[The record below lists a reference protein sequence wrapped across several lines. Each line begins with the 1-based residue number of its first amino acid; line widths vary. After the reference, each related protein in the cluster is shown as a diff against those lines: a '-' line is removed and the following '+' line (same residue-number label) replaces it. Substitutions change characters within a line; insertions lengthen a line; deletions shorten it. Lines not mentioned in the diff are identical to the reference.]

1 MPEPEHD
8 LIPIETP
15 EELPVDELVEAL
27 LPVPDAETQQD
38 LVSTILSDHNAAI
51 LDRQDWE
58 KNLEVWENQYLGL
71 LPEKTEP
78 WVGCANFNVP
88 LTMLGVETLKP
99 RLIESVL
106 GSDPYVYAIPTEGAF
121 EKRADTTQLFLNWQV
136 RTELRLEA
144 QVEESA
150 HLFLNPGVVVGKV
163 LWRKDI
169 RKTKAI
175 RRFPAGT
182 SLDAIFR
189 DLFGLELPQEWKDG
203 GNKTWTGFFR
213 EAGGAKRPVSVR
225 FKFDPQEI
233 HVLVER
239 ERVIFDAP
247 RVDMLKAED
256 FVVPFHG
263 GGDIQRLPWCH
274 QNLWYTEDE
283 LRQKVEQKRFYKDAI
298 TALLKGAPGPE
309 NPTQS
314 DTSIQ
319 DARDR
324 SEGVTPD
331 PATSVKLDEYPVIEA
346 YRQYDMDDDGYAEEI
361 VVWVSPELPD
371 LILGWDYLDNVYAH
385 GKRPYVVGRYLTL
398 PNRFYGLSFPEVIRD
413 VQDEINTIHNQRV
426 DSGTIQNTPGGF
438 FRASMTM
445 GPGAQFVKPGMWTP
459 VDNPQTDV
467 REYKWNGTPVWGQ
480 NEEALL
486 YQYFERLT
494 GLTDLALG
502 RQPNRVGATRTASGT
517 AALLSEAGLR
527 FKTSMESFQR
537 FWLEIFD
544 HILALDQQYL
554 PDGKEF
560 KVTGR
565 LPEVIRLTSREDIGG
580 KYKLRLAVTSE
591 TLNRQV
597 LREDATVKL
606 NSALQSPFPLQLGI
620 IGVKGLRKLYRD
632 FYRAFGEPDPDMI
645 VEPER
650 EQVVHTPEQELQI
663 WAAGDDVE
671 PSMME
676 DIPTHLEM
684 HMQQLQ
690 SQELGK
696 YPEIVAKIQAHL
708 SKTMQNAQIQAM
720 VNQMQMGGGKG
731 AQAGGQAPVA
741 GDQVMNAKTGQ
752 QAPQNPAQFGGGSKN
767 A

>member
-1 MPEPEHD
+1 MLDPE
-8 LIPIETP
+8 LIPLETP
-15 EELPVDELVEAL
+15 EELPVDALIEEL
-27 LPVPDAETQQD
+27 LPIPDAETQQD
-38 LVSTILSDHNAAI
+38 LVSTVLSEHNAAVT
-51 LDRQDWE
+51 DRADWE
-58 KNLEVWENQYLGL
+58 KNLAVWEDQYLGN

-99 RLIESVL
+99 RLIEAIL
-106 GSDPYVYAIPTEGAF
+106 GSDPIVYAIPTEGAT
-121 EKRADTTQLFLNWQV
+121 EKRAATTQLFLNWQA
-136 RTELRLEA
+136 RTELQLEP

-163 LWRKDI
+163 LWRKDV
-169 RKTKAI
+169 RRVKSI

-182 SLDAIFR
+182 DLDTIFR
-189 DLFGLELPQEWKDG
+189 DLFGLDLPEEWEDKG
-203 GNKTWTGFFR
+203 GKRWEGFFR
-213 EAGGAKRPVSVR
+213 EAGGAKRKVSVR
-225 FKFDPQEI
+225 FQFDPQEI
-233 HVLVER
+233 HILMDR
-239 ERVIFDAP
+239 ERVLFDAP
-247 RVDMLKAED
+247 RVELLKAED

-263 GGDIQRLPWCH
+263 GGNVQRLPWCD
-274 QNLWYTEDE
+274 QNMWYSEDE
-283 LRQKVEQKRFYKDAI
+283 LRQKVAQKRFYKDAVTRLI
-298 TALLKGAPGPE
+298 EGEPGPE
-309 NPTQS
+309 TPAGQ
-314 DTSIQ
+314 DTSVQ
-319 DARDR
+319 EARDR

-331 PATSVKLDEYPVIEA
+331 PASSVKKDEYPVIES
-346 YRQYDMDDDGYAEEI
+346 YRRYDMDEDGMSEEI

-371 LILGWDYLDNVYAH
+371 MILGWDYLDNVYSH

-398 PNRFYGLSFPEVIRD
+398 PGRFYGLSFPEVIRD

-565 LPEVIRLTSREDIGG
+565 IPEVIKMASREDIGG
-580 KYKLRLAVTSE
+580 KYKLRLSMTTES
-591 TLNRQV
+591 LNKEV

-606 NSALQSPFPLQLGI
+606 NVALQSPFPIQLGI
-620 IGVKGLRKLYRD
+620 IGVKGLRRLYHQY
-632 FYRAFGEPDPDMI
+632 FRAFGEPDPDMI
-645 VEPER
+645 LEPER
-650 EQVVHTPEQELQI
+650 EQVVHTPEQELAI

-676 DIPTHLEM
+676 DIPTHLDQ
-684 HMQQLQ
+684 HMQQMQ
-690 SQELGK
+690 SPELRK
-696 YPEIVAKIQAHL
+696 YPEIIAKLQAHL
-708 SKTMQNAQIQAM
+708 SKTMQNAQMQAM
-720 VNQMQMGGGKG
+720 VNNMQQGGKG
-731 AQAGGQAPVA
+731 AGAKPVA
-741 GDQVMNAKTGQ
+741 GEQTMNAKIGQ
-752 QAPQNPAQFGGGSKN
+752 NAPQNPAGFGGGGGM
-767 A
+767 

>member
-1 MPEPEHD
+1 MADPEI
-8 LIPIETP
+8 IPLEVP
-15 EELPVDELVEAL
+15 EELPVDELIEEL
-27 LPVPDAETQQD
+27 LPIPDEETQQE
-38 LVSTILSDHNAAI
+38 LVTLILSDHDAAI
-51 LDRQDWE
+51 LDRADWE
-58 KNLEVWENQYLGL
+58 KNLSVWEDQYLGN
-71 LPEKTEP
+71 LPEKTDP

-99 RLIESVL
+99 RLVESVL
-106 GSDPYVYAIPTEGAF
+106 GSDPIVYAIPTEGAV

-136 RTELRLEA
+136 RTELHIEP

-150 HLFLNPGVVVGKV
+150 HLFLTPGMVVGKV

-169 RKTKAI
+169 RHVKAI

-189 DLFGLELPQEWKDG
+189 DLFGLDLPKEWKDAG
-203 GNKTWTGFFR
+203 KKTWEGHFLDPD
-213 EAGGAKRPVSVR
+213 GAKRKVR
-225 FKFDPQEI
+225 ARFQFSEDEI
-233 HVLVER
+233 HVLLDKEQ
-239 ERVIFDAP
+239 VIFDAP
-247 RVDMLKAED
+247 RVDLLNAED

-263 GGDIQRLPWCH
+263 GGDVQRLPWCH
-274 QNLWYTEDE
+274 QKLSYSEDE
-283 LRQKVEQKRFYKDAI
+283 LRQKVAQKRFYKDAVE
-298 TALLKGAPGPE
+298 LLIGGEPGPE
-309 NPTQS
+309 NSPQS

-319 DARDR
+319 DTRDR

-331 PATSVKLDEYPVIEA
+331 PATSVKANEYPVIES
-346 YRQYDMDDDGYAEEI
+346 YRQYDIDEDGMTEEI
-361 VVWVSPELPD
+361 IVWVSPNLPEK
-371 LILGWDYLDNVYAH
+371 ILGWDYLDNVFAH
-385 GKRPYVVGRYLTL
+385 GKRPYIVGRYLSL
-398 PNRFYGLSFPEVIRD
+398 PGRFYGLSFPEVISD

-445 GPGAQFVKPGMWTP
+445 APGTQYVKPGQWVP

-467 REYKWNGTPVWGQ
+467 REYKWNGTPTWGQ

-527 FKTSMESFQR
+527 FKNSMESFQR

-554 PDGKEF
+554 PRGKEF

-565 LPEVIRLTSREDIGG
+565 LPEVIHIESREDIAG

-597 LREDATVKL
+597 MREDATVKL
-606 NSALQSPFPLQLGI
+606 NAALQSPFPIQLGI
-620 IGVKGLRKLYRD
+620 IGVKGLRKLYKD
-632 FYRAFGEPDPDMI
+632 FFRSYGEADPDMI

-650 EQVVHTPEQELQI
+650 EQVVHTPEQELAI
-663 WAAGDDVE
+663 WSAGDDVQ
-671 PSMME
+671 PSMLE
-676 DIPTHLEM
+676 NIPVHLDA

-690 SQELGK
+690 SPELRA
-696 YPEIVAKIQAHL
+696 YPEVLAKIRAHL
-708 SKTMQNAQIQAM
+708 SQTMQNAQMQSM
-720 VNQMQMGGGKG
+720 VNQMQQGGGKG
-731 AQAGGQAPVA
+731 AQGGGQAPVA
-741 GDQVMNAKTGQ
+741 GDQTMNAMTGRM
-752 QAPQNPAQFGGGSKN
+752 APQNPSGFGGGGPQE
-767 A
+767 